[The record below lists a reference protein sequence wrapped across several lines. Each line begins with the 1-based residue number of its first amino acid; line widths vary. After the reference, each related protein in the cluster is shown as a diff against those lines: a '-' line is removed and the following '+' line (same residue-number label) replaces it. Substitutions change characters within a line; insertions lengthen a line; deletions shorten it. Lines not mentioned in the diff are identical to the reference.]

1 MALAMQRYPGRQQ
14 LFVGAMKELK
24 HLQVTLSKSPSPAP
38 FLVLPPFPSRFPTQG
53 Q

>member
-24 HLQVTLSKSPSPAP
+24 HLQVQSQSLSLFLSLSSPSP
-38 FLVLPPFPSRFPTQG
+38 
-53 Q
+53 